1 MDFLSVETKGPLDLV
16 RYLRPAAVV
25 TPDPGA
31 PLRSAEAVRRL
42 LRSIGDQLGMD
53 VAYIAE
59 LSDDQVFHFLEG
71 DGASFGFAVSG
82 SVPAE
87 KTYCRRMVNGEIPSL
102 ICDAVNDP
110 LVKDMRA
117 TAKAG
122 IGAYLGVPIVL
133 PDGSTYGSLCVMSHT
148 ARPDLD
154 ERRVESL
161 RLYAG
166 LVGQYLG
173 EVGAEVNLHAA
184 VRARITGLIAQQ
196 GVEPVFQPI
205 VDLATRRAIGF
216 EALSR
221 FPPPDRNPLRWFGD
235 AEIAGLRAELEFAAV
250 RAAMQRFDQLPK
262 DTYLSVNFSPGVLND
277 LGRVDLGGLAADLP
291 LGRIVLEVTEEA
303 PIDDYARLGEALSEI
318 RRRGT
323 RLAIDDVGAGF
334 ASMRHIVQLRPDII
348 KLDITLV
355 RDIDTD
361 PSRRALAASIA
372 QFGSKTGASVVAEGI
387 ETQAELATLIEL
399 GIPYGQGYFLGKP
412 APAPWAE

>member
-1 MDFLSVETKGPLDLV
+1 MSGELALERFI
-16 RYLRPAAVV
+16 RPV
-25 TPDPGA
+25 TVSPVDPGT
-31 PLRSAEAVRRL
+31 PLRSAAAVRRL

-59 LSDDQVFHFLEG
+59 LSDAQVFHFVEG
-71 DGASFGFAVSG
+71 EGASFGFTVGGTAPV
-82 SVPAE
+82 E
-87 KTYCRRMVNGEIPSL
+87 QTYCLRMVNGEIPSL

-133 PDGSTYGSLCVMSHT
+133 PDGSTYGSLCAMSHS

-154 ERRVESL
+154 EQRVQSL

-166 LVGQYLG
+166 LVGQYLS
-173 EVGAEVNLHAA
+173 EVGSELDAQAA
-184 VRARITGLIAQQ
+184 LRARVAGLIAAR
-196 GVEPVFQPI
+196 GIEAVFQPI
-205 VDLATRRAIGF
+205 VELATRRTVGF

-221 FPPPDRNPLRWFGD
+221 FPPPDRSPLRWFSD
-235 AEIAGLRAELEFAAV
+235 ADLAGLRPELEFASV
-250 RAAMQRFDQLPK
+250 RAALSLFDRLPS
-262 DTYLSVNFSPGVLND
+262 DVYLSLNFSPSVLNE
-277 LGRVDLGGLAADLP
+277 LPRVDLAALAEHVP

-303 PIDDYARLGEALSEI
+303 PIDDYARLGEALAEI
-318 RRRGT
+318 RRRGA

-348 KLDITLV
+348 KMDISLV

-361 PSRRALAASIA
+361 PSRRALASSIA
-372 QFGSKTGASVVAEGI
+372 QFGAQTGASVVAEGI
-387 ETQAELATLIEL
+387 ETPAELGALVEL
-399 GIPYGQGYFLGKP
+399 GVPYGQGYLLGRP
-412 APAPWAE
+412 AAAQHAV

>member
-1 MDFLSVETKGPLDLV
+1 MDRSDGELDLE
-16 RYLRPAAVV
+16 RYVGPPLEAAIEA
-25 TPDPGA
+25 A
-31 PLRSAEAVRRL
+31 PLKSATAVRRL

-71 DGASFGFAVSG
+71 DGASFGFQIAG
-82 SVPAE
+82 SVAAE
-87 KTYCRRMVNGEIPSL
+87 KTYCRRMVDGDIPSL

-161 RLYAG
+161 QLYAG

-173 EVGAEVNLHAA
+173 EVGAEVNTQAA
-184 VRARITGLIAQQ
+184 LRARVGGLIADR
-196 GVEPVFQPI
+196 GIEIAFQPI
-205 VDLATRRAIGF
+205 MELVTRRTVGF

-221 FPPPDRNPLRWFGD
+221 FPPPDRNPQRWFDD
-235 AEIAGLRAELEFAAV
+235 AELAGMRAELEFASV
-250 RAAMQRFDQLPK
+250 RAALNKIDRIPP
-262 DTYLSVNFSPGVLND
+262 DTYLSLNFSPSVLNE
-277 LGRVDLGGLAADLP
+277 LPRVDLDGLAERLP
-291 LGRIVLEVTEEA
+291 FERIVLEVTEQA
-303 PIDDYARLGEALSEI
+303 PVDDYARLGDAMADI
-318 RRRGT
+318 RNRGA

-334 ASMRHIVQLRPDII
+334 ANMRHIIQLRPDII
-348 KLDITLV
+348 KLDISLV
-355 RDIDTD
+355 RDIDSD

-372 QFGSKTGASVVAEGI
+372 QFGTQTGAKVVAEGI
-387 ETQAELATLIEL
+387 ETPTELDALVEL
-399 GIPYGQGYFLGKP
+399 GIPYGQGYLLGRP
-412 APAPWAE
+412 GPL

>member
-1 MDFLSVETKGPLDLV
+1 MDRFGGELDLE
-16 RYLRPAAVV
+16 RYVGPPLAAA
-25 TPDPGA
+25 TEAA
-31 PLRSAEAVRRL
+31 PLKSAAAVRRL
-42 LRSIGDQLGMD
+42 LRSIGDQLEMD

-71 DGASFGFAVSG
+71 DSASFGFQIAGRVA
-82 SVPAE
+82 AE
-87 KTYCRRMVNGEIPSL
+87 KTYCRRMVDGEIPSL

-173 EVGAEVNLHAA
+173 EVGAEIHTQAA
-184 VRARITGLIAQQ
+184 LRAKVGGLIAER
-196 GVEPVFQPI
+196 GIEMAFQPI
-205 VDLATRRAIGF
+205 MDLATRRTVGF

-221 FPPPDRNPLRWFGD
+221 FPPPDRNPMRWFDD
-235 AEIAGLRAELEFAAV
+235 AELAGMRAELEFASV
-250 RAAMQRFDQLPK
+250 RAALNKIDRIPP
-262 DTYLSVNFSPGVLND
+262 DTYLSLNFSPSVLNE
-277 LGRVDLGGLAADLP
+277 LPRVDLDGLAARVP
-291 LGRIVLEVTEEA
+291 FERIVIEVTEQA
-303 PIDDYARLGEALSEI
+303 PVDDYARLGEAMADI
-318 RRRGT
+318 RNRGV

-334 ASMRHIVQLRPDII
+334 ANMRHIIQLRPDII
-348 KLDITLV
+348 KLDISLV
-355 RDIDTD
+355 RDIDSD
-361 PSRRALAASIA
+361 PSRRALAGSIA
-372 QFGSKTGASVVAEGI
+372 LFGTQTGAKVVAEGI
-387 ETQAELATLIEL
+387 ETPMELVALVEL
-399 GIPYGQGYFLGKP
+399 GIPYGQGYLLGRP
-412 APAPWAE
+412 TPP